1 MVKGIIYV
9 SMRLTLLAPMILALS
24 SCGNGGGSEEVV
36 SNNVPK
42 LSWDPPITNADGTTI
57 LS

>member
-24 SCGNGGGSEEVV
+24 SCGNGGGSEEGGDSEGTGESPPAD
-36 SNNVPK
+36 SNEGD
-42 LSWDPPITNADGTTI
+42 WEGE
-57 LS
+57 